1 MANSS
6 VRAAAEGMP
15 NSNRRTVLRSML
27 AAGALA
33 LPTAAIS
40 APPGED
46 AVLALWERRDA
57 LRDRIAEAD
66 ALLDQAQAR
75 LPWWAASGERYLHR
89 DGSLS
94 GGNVGWPAIQGLE
107 PPTME
112 GAYRTAR
119 PGPHDIRRDYQCQ
132 QRIWGT
138 EATRPQYRRHWRDLI
153 ARLRAQR
160 SEREKAGVTQASA
173 LCEELDEVRIDL
185 NDAIETLPLT
195 TPSTLAARVLI
206 KANYA
211 IYGNRTFAEID
222 AGEIAFLVLEYL
234 RPNLSGML
242 RAHVDEIIDNPDKP
256 AGELRAMIGFHG
268 ARLAPGSTLEAI

>member
-1 MANSS
+1 MSNSH

-40 APPGED
+40 APSGED

-66 ALLDQAQAR
+66 ALLDQAKAR

-94 GGNVGWPAIQGLE
+94 GGDVGWPAIQGLE
-107 PPTME
+107 PPTIG

-119 PGPHDIRRDYQCQ
+119 PGPHDIRRDYECQ

-138 EATRPQYRRHWRDLI
+138 EATRPQYRRHWRELI

-173 LCEELDEVRIDL
+173 LCEEIDEARTEV
-185 NDAIETLPLT
+185 NDAIEALPLT
-195 TPSTLAARVLI
+195 TPGTLAARVLI
-206 KANYA
+206 AANLSL
-211 IYGNRTFAEID
+211 YGDYTFADID
-222 AGEIAFLVLEYL
+222 AGEIAFLVLQYL

-242 RAHVDEIIDNPDKP
+242 RAHVDEIIDNPETP
-256 AGELRAMIGFHG
+256 AGDLRAMIGFHG
-268 ARLAPGSTLEAI
+268 ARAAPGSTVEAI